1 MIFQWKGLS
10 SFKIKSN
17 NILLFIDPLPKSQ
30 YKSKSL
36 ISKTDICLLSSDFLS
51 YEKKILENSSHIFQN
66 PGEYEVQGV
75 NIQISSSLG
84 LDNIKNNIFSIRW
97 QGIKIVHL
105 GALKQKNSINKALEK
120 INGTDILMI
129 PVGNNKVM
137 NARDAVE
144 VIHRIEPS
152 IVIPMFYKIEGR
164 ENVFDLDD
172 VKYFVQ
178 EMGQETENLDKLK
191 IEKSSLNKEKTR
203 LIILKPL

>member
-17 NILLFIDPLPKSQ
+17 NVLLFIDPLSKKPKSLT
-30 YKSKSL
+30 SKV
-36 ISKTDICLLSSDFLS
+36 DVCLLSSDFLP

-66 PGEYEVQGV
+66 PGEYEVQGI
-75 NIQISSSLG
+75 NIQISPSLG

-164 ENVFDLDD
+164 KNVFELDD

-191 IEKSSLNKEKTR
+191 IEKSSLNKDKTR
-203 LIILKPL
+203 LIILKHL

>member
-17 NILLFIDPLPKSQ
+17 NVLLFIDPLSKSQ

-129 PVGNNKVM
+129 PVGNNQVM

-144 VIHRIEPS
+144 VIHRIEPG

-164 ENVFDLDD
+164 ENVFNLDD
-172 VKYFVQ
+172 VKYFIQ

>member
-1 MIFQWKGLS
+1 MIFQWRGLS

-17 NILLFIDPLPKSQ
+17 NILLLIDPLSKSQ
-30 YKSKSL
+30 YGLKPL
-36 ISKTDICLLSSDFLS
+36 ITKADICLLSSNLLS

-66 PGEYEVQGV
+66 PGEYETQGV
-75 NIQISSSLG
+75 NIQINPSLG
-84 LDNIKNNIFSIRW
+84 LDNVKNNIFFIRW

-129 PVGNNKVM
+129 PVGNSKVM

-144 VIHRIEPS
+144 IIHRIEPS
-152 IVIPMFYKIEGR
+152 IVIPMFYKTAGHKNI
-164 ENVFDLDD
+164 FDLDD

-178 EMGQETENLDKLK
+178 EMGQEIEKLNKLK
-191 IEKSSLNKEKTR
+191 IEKSSLNKDKTR